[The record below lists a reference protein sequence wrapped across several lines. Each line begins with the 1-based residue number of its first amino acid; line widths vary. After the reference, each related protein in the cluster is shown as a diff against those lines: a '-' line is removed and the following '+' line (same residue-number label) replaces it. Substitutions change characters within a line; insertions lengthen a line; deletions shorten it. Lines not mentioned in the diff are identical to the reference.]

1 MTRNVLGRRPLAGD
15 DRPGQGSVAAHFPDF
30 SRRPTT
36 KRNSPRTMNRSER
49 LEAIRGRID
58 QAALKAGRK
67 PSDVTLIAVSKT
79 FPEKAILEVASYG
92 QVAFG
97 ENKVQELIR
106 KTDALGTGTR
116 DMPLEWHHIG
126 HLQRNKAKDIIGRA
140 ALFHAL
146 DSVRLGRVL
155 QQRLAVEE
163 AVLDCLVQVNV
174 SGEVSKFGVAP
185 AELDAVM
192 DELCQLERVRLRGF
206 MTLASPALDPEDVRP
221 EMAQLRRLAETVSDR
236 VVDGPP
242 LLSMGM
248 SGDFEVA
255 IQEGATH
262 VRIGSAIFG
271 AR

>member
-1 MTRNVLGRRPLAGD
+1 
-15 DRPGQGSVAAHFPDF
+15 
-30 SRRPTT
+30 
-36 KRNSPRTMNRSER
+36 MNRSER
-49 LEAIRGRID
+49 PRSHQDRID

-79 FPEKAILEVASYG
+79 FPEKAILEVASTVR
-92 QVAFG
+92 VAFWRKQSSG
-97 ENKVQELIR
+97 ADSERPMLLELV
-106 KTDALGTGTR
+106 R

-146 DSVRLGRVL
+146 DSVRLGRAL

-192 DELCQLERVRLRGF
+192 DELCQLERVRLRL